1 MFSEVC
7 FGELNYVNFLP
18 GMIKK
23 KKKKFANT
31 RSNPLYPMTV
41 ACSTE

>member
-7 FGELNYVNFLP
+7 FGELNYCNFLP
-18 GMIKK
+18 GMIK